1 MMSSKDDSPPMFT
14 VIGFY
19 PDTLQ
24 RFCSHIRAT
33 NVVAAERD
41 IRVQYPNV
49 AVCGVIA
56 GEANC
61 VDRERFVVLN

>member
-1 MMSSKDDSPPMFT
+1 MSSKGESRPIFT

-24 RFCSHIRAT
+24 RFCSHIRAK
-33 NVVAAERD
+33 NVDAAERE

-49 AVCGVIA
+49 AICGVIN
-56 GEANC
+56 GESNC
-61 VDRERFVVLN
+61 VDRERYVALS